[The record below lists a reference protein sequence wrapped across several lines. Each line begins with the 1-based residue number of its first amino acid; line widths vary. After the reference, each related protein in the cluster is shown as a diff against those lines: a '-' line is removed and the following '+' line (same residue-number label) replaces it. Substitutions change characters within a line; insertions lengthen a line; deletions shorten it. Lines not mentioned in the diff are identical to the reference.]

1 MCTIV
6 LTATFLLVYLVVAL
20 SKTAVEVSG
29 TSQFLERLVGL
40 LTLARY
46 TVNFAPMPAILFI
59 GARMREWQ
67 IDPKHGNP
75 QRWAQMCFYACT
87 ASVVVQ
93 TLTVLIMPFYVR
105 WECKQGVSEGDVV
118 SEMEH
123 PTVGIIFTVV
133 RYLAPQVLY
142 GLQRSDRLRFSHL
155 ASY

>member
-1 MCTIV
+1 M
-6 LTATFLLVYLVVAL
+6 YLVVAL

-29 TSQFLERLVGL
+29 TPQFLEKLVGL

-75 QRWAQMCFYACT
+75 QRWALMGFYACT
-87 ASVVVQ
+87 ASVFLQ
-93 TLTVLIMPFYVR
+93 TLTVLIMPFYVQCG
-105 WECKQGVSEGDVV
+105 CKQGVSEGDVV

-123 PTVGIIFTVV
+123 PMWASSSRLFGISRPWRPTAASVQWSTPSPSS
-133 RYLAPQVLY
+133 RVL
-142 GLQRSDRLRFSHL
+142 LTSH
-155 ASY
+155 